1 MTQRKPLFLL
11 LLIVMFGLSVS
22 ACGTA
27 SRSVS
32 TAQGTTSTTDA
43 VSLAEDASP
52 EQVRLAVAAALESL
66 GPIRVEANVTAD
78 MAELANEGHVEQLLD
93 PVRHLA
99 KETVSRSQGS
109 TQRTSVIGRETVRI
123 MGEGAEAQVVR
134 SVRLQLPTGLPLPL
148 YGLSPKFPEDMEAVS
163 ASRQTDGSWELVLRP
178 PLGAGQAPQGS
189 EDVDELLLIVGP
201 DLLPRRTERA
211 IHYTTGGGTA
221 GPEGPTSTWQK
232 EETSVERV
240 EYLIQPIAAL
250 SEDDVHL
257 SLPENYRLVETYEEL
272 PPDRPRA
279 GVNWSQYWLGPQF
292 LDLKLQSATLIVS
305 NPDEAE
311 RSEATTSVYGSSGQ
325 PPWDRSIQL
334 FTHARKPGEPDD
346 WEQMTEPPLPNDTT
360 EKMTVAGRTATV
372 HTRIVSAPVE
382 AFAIWVVFPDV
393 SVQIQAFGL
402 PPEAAKNALE
412 ELREM

>member
-1 MTQRKPLFLL
+1 VLLFIALL
-11 LLIVMFGLSVS
+11 GLSVS

-32 TAQGTTSTTDA
+32 TAQGTTPTTDPVA
-43 VSLAEDASP
+43 LTEDASP
-52 EQVRLAVAAALESL
+52 EEVRQAILGALESL
-66 GPIRVEANVTAD
+66 GPVRVEATVTAD
-78 MAELANEGHVEQLLD
+78 MGDLTDERRAEQLLD

-99 KETVSRSQGS
+99 RETVFRSRGS
-109 TQRTSVIGRETVRI
+109 AEQVSVIGNETIPV
-123 MGEGAEAQVVR
+123 MGEGETAQVIR
-134 SVRLQLPTGLPLPL
+134 SVRLQPATGLPLPL
-148 YGLSPKFPEDMEAVS
+148 YALPPMLLEDTRAVS
-163 ASRQTDGSWELVLRP
+163 ASRQVDGSWELVL
-178 PLGAGQAPQGS
+178 QPQITAREAQLMARGP
-189 EDVDELLLIVGP
+189 EELLIVVGP

-211 IHYTTGGGTA
+211 IQYTAGGGTA
-221 GPEGPTSTWQK
+221 GPDGTTSSWQS
-232 EETSVERV
+232 EQTSVEKV
-240 EYLIQPIAAL
+240 EYFIEPIDGL
-250 SEDDVHL
+250 DEQDVRL
-257 SLPENYRLVETYEEL
+257 TLPEHYRLVQLSTEL

-279 GVNWSQYWLGPQF
+279 DVGWSQYWLGPQF
-292 LDLKLQSATLIVS
+292 LDLKLQSAAFIVT

-325 PPWDRSIQL
+325 PPWVQSIQL
-334 FTHARKPGEPDD
+334 FTHARKPEEPDD

-360 EKMTVAGRTATV
+360 EEMTVAGRTATV

-402 PPEAAKNALE
+402 PPEAAKTVVE